1 MTAQKM
7 DLRAL
12 ADRADAELRDAPAVD
27 VIGWAAETFGG
38 RFAIAASM
46 QDAVLPHLARRAAP
60 DADLLF
66 LDTGYHFAET
76 IATRDLV
83 AETYQLTVLNL
94 TATRTVP
101 EQDAEFGARL
111 HERNPDLCCA
121 MRKTAP
127 LDAALANYDAWATG
141 VRRVEAP
148 TRANTPVIGY
158 DEKRDMVKISPLAAW
173 TDDDLEEYIAEHDVI
188 VNPLL
193 RKGYP
198 SIGCAPCTRAV
209 KPGEDPRA
217 GRWSSTEKTE
227 CGIHL

>member
-1 MTAQKM
+1 MTTQTKG
-7 DLRAL
+7 LREL
-12 ADRADAELRDAPAVD
+12 ADRAAIELEDASAVE
-27 VIGWAAETFGG
+27 VIGWAAETFGA

-46 QDAVLPHLARRAAP
+46 QDGVLPHLARRAAP
-60 DADLLF
+60 DAKLLF

-76 IATRDLV
+76 IATRDQV
-83 AETYQLTVLNL
+83 ARDYGLTVLDL
-94 TATRTVP
+94 TAQKTVP

-111 HERNPDLCCA
+111 HDRDPDLCCA

-173 TDDDLEEYIAEHDVI
+173 SDDDLESYTAEHDVI

-193 RKGYP
+193 RQGYP

-209 KPGEDPRA
+209 RLGDDPRS
-217 GRWSSTEKTE
+217 GRWSETEKTE
-227 CGIHL
+227 CGIHS